1 MRDVA
6 GICLTPTTLLK
17 LIHCIMQFESFDWLG
32 QDGIYT
38 PYSMVYHIIRAD
50 ILRVAL
56 YFSEPRRGEEKYE
69 Q

>member
-1 MRDVA
+1 
-6 GICLTPTTLLK
+6 
-17 LIHCIMQFESFDWLG
+17 MQVVIQFDSDKEMNEYEYG
-32 QDGIYT
+32 KVHT
-38 PYSMVYHIIRAD
+38 PYSMVQHIIRAD